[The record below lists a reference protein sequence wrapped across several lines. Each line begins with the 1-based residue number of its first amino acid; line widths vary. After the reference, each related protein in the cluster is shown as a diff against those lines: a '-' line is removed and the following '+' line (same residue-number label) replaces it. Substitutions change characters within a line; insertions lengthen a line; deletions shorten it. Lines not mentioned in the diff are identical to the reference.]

1 MAVGEQDCGG
11 IWGYEDCCRVRA
23 MTNDEIE
30 SLGEEGEEIAWRKE
44 WVGDWDPEAFDL
56 EAVKKEFD

>member
-1 MAVGEQDCGG
+1 
-11 IWGYEDCCRVRA
+11 